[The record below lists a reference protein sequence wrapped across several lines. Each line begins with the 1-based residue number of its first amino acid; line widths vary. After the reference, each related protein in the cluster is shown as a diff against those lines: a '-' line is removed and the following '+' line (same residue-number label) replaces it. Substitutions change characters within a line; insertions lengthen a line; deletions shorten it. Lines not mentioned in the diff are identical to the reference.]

1 MIIIRHCRESRF
13 SAMPYFPDAFQA
25 SKKGMTMYD
34 IVIIGAGP
42 AGMTAALYA
51 LRADKKVLLI
61 EKENFGG
68 QITYSPA
75 VENYPTLMQI
85 SGSELAQK
93 MLDQVMEHGAEIELA
108 EVTGI
113 VNGEAHKTILTDMG
127 EFEAK
132 TVIIATGSKHRHLGI
147 PREEELTGQ
156 GVSYCAVCDG
166 AFFAGAPVAVVGGG
180 NTALQ
185 EAVMLSKY
193 CTHVTIIQNLST
205 MTGEAKLVAALEKKP
220 NVTMIFD
227 TIVTELIGND
237 KLEGLKLKNGKT
249 GKGSTLSVEGVFIAI
264 GQQPENACFSN
275 ITRLNE
281 YGYIA
286 ADEQCLTDTA
296 GIFVAGD
303 CRTKQVRQ
311 VTTATG
317 DGAVAALAAC
327 RYIDSMNV

>member
-1 MIIIRHCRESRF
+1 
-13 SAMPYFPDAFQA
+13 
-25 SKKGMTMYD
+25 MYD
-34 IVIIGAGP
+34 IAIIGAGP

-68 QITYSPA
+68 QITYSPN

-93 MLDQVMEHGAEIELA
+93 MLDQVMEHGADIELA

-113 VNGEAHKTILTDMG
+113 RNGESYKTVLTDMG
-127 EFEAK
+127 EFQAK
-132 TVIIATGSKHRHLGI
+132 AVIIATGSKHRHLGL
-147 PREEELTGQ
+147 PREEELTGE

-166 AFFAGAPVAVVGGG
+166 AFFAGKPVAVVGGG

-185 EAVMLSKY
+185 EAVMLSEY
-193 CTHVTIIQNLST
+193 CTHVTVIQNLSF
-205 MTGEAKLVAALEKKP
+205 MTGEAKLVAVLEKKD

-227 TIVTELIGND
+227 TVVTELIGENQ
-237 KLEGLKLKNGKT
+237 LEALRLKNGKT
-249 GKGSTLSVEGVFIAI
+249 NTESVLNVDGVFVAI
-264 GQQPENACFSN
+264 GQVPENKCFEN

-286 ADEQCLTDTA
+286 SDERCLTDTA

-327 RYIDSMNV
+327 RYVDELNS